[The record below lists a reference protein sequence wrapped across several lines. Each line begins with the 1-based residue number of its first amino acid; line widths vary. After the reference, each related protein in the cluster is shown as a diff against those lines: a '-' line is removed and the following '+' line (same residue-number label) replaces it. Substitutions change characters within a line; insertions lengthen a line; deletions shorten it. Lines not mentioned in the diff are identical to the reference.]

1 MICCLFNWVTD
12 IINFSVNQ
20 GNGAVIRTLHLLL
33 PHWKNG
39 CRRKRR
45 PILFVSSIVEIL
57 FPFIICHDEDDESNM
72 ETPCSCRG
80 SLKYAH
86 RMCVQRWCNEKGNI
100 ICEICHQ
107 DFKPGYTAPPH
118 VFYNG
123 GISSLMHFRGSW
135 EMSRLNQHV
144 PAEMLDHEYLDSAFD
159 DFISP
164 SPCSVLCCRIVA
176 VMFIVLLVLRHTL
189 PIIISGAGEFSLT
202 LLMFLILRI
211 VGILLPIYVMVR
223 VFTSIRRR
231 RHYQD
236 PPHHLATSD
245 DESDSTSPSQPRFF
259 DLR

>member
-1 MICCLFNWVTD
+1 MASTNADNMIPSID
-12 IINFSVNQ
+12 IDIESISPSSKLVE
-20 GNGAVIRTLHLLL
+20 
-33 PHWKNG
+33 
-39 CRRKRR
+39 CR
-45 PILFVSSIVEIL
+45 
-57 FPFIICHDEDDESNM
+57 ICHDEDDESNM